1 MGSAADSTAP
11 TKPNAYQ
18 RPNYEPDHG
27 DAETATNTNQSDESG
42 PAGSCINRI
51 NRVDLEPTPTRPRTE
66 KRNGLSNKMSQAL
79 LLPTVMNLNPHSV
92 YNKVEDFHT
101 FVDVEVIDCI
111 FMSESWERLDQP
123 LEEIIHLP
131 DHTIISNPHQRRGQG
146 GRPALIINHRKYIIK
161 NLTQSL
167 IQIPWGTE
175 AVWAL
180 LTPKSVNKDS
190 RIQRI
195 AVCSFYSKP
204 NSTRKTQLLDHINQ
218 AFNIISTKYNR
229 GLHFILAADSNDL
242 KLDHI
247 LSLSSQ
253 MRQMVTGVT
262 RLNPPKMI
270 DPIITTLHTYYQE
283 PIIFPPLDPD
293 PDSDGKPSDHFIP
306 VMRPI
311 NMINNKSAR
320 THRVLKVRPILESG
334 MNQLKSWM
342 GNQTWIK
349 ILEEESIDK
358 KAIILQEY
366 VLEQVNK
373 FLPEKRRVIASDDD
387 PWVTEDVKKL
397 NRQRQRE
404 YRKNK
409 NSCLSAK
416 GKYGI

>member
-1 MGSAADSTAP
+1 
-11 TKPNAYQ
+11 
-18 RPNYEPDHG
+18 
-27 DAETATNTNQSDESG
+27 
-42 PAGSCINRI
+42 
-51 NRVDLEPTPTRPRTE
+51 
-66 KRNGLSNKMSQAL
+66 
-79 LLPTVMNLNPHSV
+79 
-92 YNKVEDFHT
+92 
-101 FVDVEVIDCI
+101 
-111 FMSESWERLDQP
+111 MSESWERPDQP

-146 GRPALIINHRKYIIK
+146 GRPALIINHKKYTVK

-180 LTPKSVNKDS
+180 LTPKRVSKDS

-204 NSTRKTQLLDHINQ
+204 NSVRKTQLIDHINQ
-218 AFNIISTKYNR
+218 AYHILCTKYNK

-242 KLDHI
+242 KLDNI
-247 LSLSSQ
+247 LSLSPQ
-253 MRQMVTGVT
+253 MRQMVSGVT

-293 PDSDGKPSDHFIP
+293 PHSDGKPSDHFIP

-311 NMINNKSAR
+311 NITNNKCAR
-320 THRVLKVRPILESG
+320 SHRVVTVRPILESG

-342 GNQTWIK
+342 GNQSWSQ
-349 ILEEESIDK
+349 ILDEESINK
-358 KAIILQEY
+358 KAIILQDC
-366 VLEQVNK
+366 VLEKVNQ
-373 FLPEKRRVIASDDD
+373 FLPEKRRKIASDDD
-387 PWVTEDVKKL
+387 PWITEDLKKL
-397 NRQRQRE
+397 NRTRQRE

-409 NSCLSAK
+409 KSNTYK
-416 GKYGI
+416 EINRRYQGKLKETKKEIQTKND